1 MSLRLP
7 NQDFLSSVVK
17 VESKRLCYADLIGPQ
32 HTRIQGML

>member
-17 VESKRLCYADLIGPQ
+17 VESKRLRYADLIGPQ
-32 HTRIQGML
+32 HTRIQRML

>member
-17 VESKRLCYADLIGPQ
+17 VENKRLCYADLVGPR
-32 HTRIQGML
+32 HTRIERVL

>member
-17 VESKRLCYADLIGPQ
+17 VEGKRLRCADLIGPQ
-32 HTRIQGML
+32 HTRIERML